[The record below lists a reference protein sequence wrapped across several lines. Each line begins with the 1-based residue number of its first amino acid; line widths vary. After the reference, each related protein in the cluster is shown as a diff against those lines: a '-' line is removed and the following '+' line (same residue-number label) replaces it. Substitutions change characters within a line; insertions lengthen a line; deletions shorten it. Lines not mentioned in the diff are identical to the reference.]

1 MFLFALVTATTIHEL
16 EILVLLLLAFV
27 LIFALIA
34 RRLDTPYPIVLV
46 VAGLLVGFIPG
57 FPQFKLDPDL
67 VFLLLLPPLL
77 FSAAW
82 NTSWQSFR
90 FNLLSIGSLAFGLVG
105 FTALAVA
112 FMAPLVFAGFDWR
125 LGFVLGAIVSTTDA
139 VAAVSIAKRI
149 GLPSRI
155 IDLLEGESLL
165 NDASGLLALE
175 FAISLVVSGQL
186 PSFAAGLGRLLWL
199 TAGGLA
205 VGLAIAFVIDR
216 VERLV
221 DYGSVEI
228 VLSLLIPYGAYMAA
242 EAIDSSGVLAVVACG
257 LYLGYRSSEL
267 FSPSVRLKISAVWEA
282 LSFGLNGLTFILIGL
297 QLPAIW
303 ASVSSAGWKQ
313 PIVDGL
319 DCVVLLVSIRML
331 WVYPGAYLGT
341 FLRRR
346 LLKQEVDV
354 PCGPEVF
361 LVGWTG
367 MRGVIALAAALSLPT
382 FLNNGERFPQRGL
395 LIFLSFS
402 VILFSLVIQGLTLPK
417 LIRFLGLEGA
427 DDSAQKQREA
437 QRLVLEK
444 VLSHIDRQRQAQAP
458 ELSNLYDHLASHYRA
473 RLDDLLDEDDANR
486 HYPAEQTARYREINH
501 ELIAVERQAALSLRS
516 QGKIDEESW
525 RALEREIDL
534 ADLRAALHSE

>member
-1 MFLFALVTATTIHEL
+1 MLLLAVITDTAIHEL
-16 EILVLLLLAFV
+16 ETLVLLLLAFV
-27 LIFALIA
+27 IIFALVA
-34 RRLDTPYPIVLV
+34 RKLDTPYPIVLV
-46 VAGLLVGFIPG
+46 VAGLLVGFLPG

-82 NTSWQSFR
+82 NTSWRSFR
-90 FNLLSIGSLAFGLVG
+90 FNLLSIASLAFGLVG

-112 FMAPLVFAGFDWR
+112 LMAPLVFAGFDWR

-165 NDASGLLALE
+165 NDASGLLVLE
-175 FAISLVVSGQL
+175 FAISLVVSGQF
-186 PSFAAGLGRLLWL
+186 PSFTAGLGRLLWL

-216 VERLV
+216 IERLV

-228 VLSLLIPYGAYMAA
+228 MLSLLIPFGAYLTA
-242 EAIDSSGVLAVVACG
+242 EAIHSSGILAVVACG
-257 LYLGYRSSEL
+257 LYLGNRSAEL

-303 ASVSSAGWKQ
+303 ASVSSAGWRQ
-313 PIVDGL
+313 PVVDGL
-319 DCVVLLVSIRML
+319 DCCVLLVLIRML

-346 LLKQEVDV
+346 LLKQEVEF
-354 PCGPEVF
+354 PSGREVF

-367 MRGVIALAAALSLPT
+367 MRGVIALAAALSLPA
-382 FLNNGERFPQRGL
+382 FLDNGERFPQRGL

-402 VILFSLVIQGLTLPK
+402 VILFSLVLQGLTLPK
-417 LIRFLGLEGA
+417 LIHFLGLEGA
-427 DDSAQKQREA
+427 DNSAQKERQA
-437 QRLVLEK
+437 QRLVLGE
-444 VLSHIDRQRQAQAP
+444 VLSYIDRRRQADAP
-458 ELSNLYDHLASHYRA
+458 ELSHIYDHLASHYRA
-473 RLDDLLDEDDANR
+473 RLDDLLDADDTER
-486 HYPAEQTARYREINH
+486 HFPAEQTVRYRAISR
-501 ELIAVERQAALSLRS
+501 ELIGVERQTALALRS
-516 QGKIDEESW
+516 QGKIDDESW
-525 RALEREIDL
+525 RTLEREIDL
-534 ADLRAALHSE
+534 ADLRAAQSG

>member
-1 MFLFALVTATTIHEL
+1 MLLLAVITDTAIHEL
-16 EILVLLLLAFV
+16 ETLVLLLLAFV
-27 LIFALIA
+27 IIFALVA
-34 RRLDTPYPIVLV
+34 RKLDTPYPIVLV
-46 VAGLLVGFIPG
+46 VAGLLVGFLPG

-82 NTSWQSFR
+82 NTSWRSFR
-90 FNLLSIGSLAFGLVG
+90 FNLLSIASLAFGLVG

-112 FMAPLVFAGFDWR
+112 LMAPLVFAGFDWR

-165 NDASGLLALE
+165 NDASGLLVLE
-175 FAISLVVSGQL
+175 FAISLVVSGQF
-186 PSFAAGLGRLLWL
+186 PSFTAGLGRLLWL

-216 VERLV
+216 IERLV

-228 VLSLLIPYGAYMAA
+228 MLSLLIPFGAYLTA
-242 EAIDSSGVLAVVACG
+242 EAIHSSGILAVVACG
-257 LYLGYRSSEL
+257 LYLGNRSAEL

-303 ASVSSAGWKQ
+303 ASVSSAGWRQ
-313 PIVDGL
+313 PVVDGL
-319 DCVVLLVSIRML
+319 DCCVLLVLIRML

-346 LLKQEVDV
+346 LLKQEVEF
-354 PCGPEVF
+354 PSGREVF

-367 MRGVIALAAALSLPT
+367 MRGVIALAAALSLPA
-382 FLNNGERFPQRGL
+382 FLDNGERFPQRGL

-402 VILFSLVIQGLTLPK
+402 VILFSLVLQGLTLPK
-417 LIRFLGLEGA
+417 LIHFLGLEGA
-427 DDSAQKQREA
+427 DNSAQKERQA
-437 QRLVLEK
+437 QRLVLGE
-444 VLSHIDRQRQAQAP
+444 VLSYIDRRRQADAP
-458 ELSNLYDHLASHYRA
+458 ELSHIYDHLASHYRA
-473 RLDDLLDEDDANR
+473 RLDDLLDADDTER
-486 HYPAEQTARYREINH
+486 HFPAEQTVRYRAVSR
-501 ELIAVERQAALSLRS
+501 ELIGVERQTALALRS
-516 QGKIDEESW
+516 QGKIDDESW
-525 RALEREIDL
+525 RTLEREIDL
-534 ADLRAALHSE
+534 ADLRAAQSG